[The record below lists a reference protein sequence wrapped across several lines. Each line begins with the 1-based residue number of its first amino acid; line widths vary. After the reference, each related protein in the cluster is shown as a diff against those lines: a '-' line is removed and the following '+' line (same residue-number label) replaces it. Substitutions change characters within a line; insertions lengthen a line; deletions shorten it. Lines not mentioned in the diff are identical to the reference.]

1 MRISSKDTAKG
12 EFGKDKDKGSDKDKG
27 EDFPT
32 GKGKHTAK
40 GKRGPISMPVS
51 AYRFYN
57 ALSRFDFIV
66 RL

>member
-40 GKRGPISMPVS
+40 GGVAWPLVL
-51 AYRFYN
+51 
-57 ALSRFDFIV
+57 ALC
-66 RL
+66 